1 MILITGAAGH
11 IGKRMTQKFLAEGV
25 DFIGIDYVHNPDLPE
40 EKFKTMDI
48 RDPSLGELIDKTGVD
63 SIIHMAFCTN
73 PKMDPKT
80 RDDIDINGSQNIVDC
95 AVKKG
100 IKSIVFISSGRVYGN
115 QKGEGGFHDSDGN
128 YLNPEDDFYAQNKA
142 KAENIFLRAAKEHG
156 IKVAIHRLA
165 IVCWKGGGAGMGDMI
180 KATSKNGRFMTIGKH
195 NPPIQLVHVNDVI
208 DACLHAIG
216 KEGIF
221 DIASEGTM
229 PIVEMFS
236 EAARLGGKKPSPIK
250 LPEKITLLA
259 MGVLWNLK
267 LAPIPPLFLKL
278 YGYDITRDISKTS
291 RVLGKPEFTIQQVLE
306 EIVKG

>member
-11 IGKRMTQKFLAEGV
+11 IGKKMTQRFLDDGV

-40 EKFKTMDI
+40 EKFRKLDV
-48 RDPSLGELIDKTGVD
+48 RDPSLVELIEKTGVD

-80 RDDIDINGSQNIVDC
+80 RDDIDIHGSQNIADC
-95 AVKKG
+95 AAKKG
-100 IKSIVFISSGRVYGN
+100 IKNIVFISSGRVYGN
-115 QKGEGGFHDSDGN
+115 QKGEGGFNDSDGN
-128 YLNPEDDFYAQNKA
+128 YLNPGDDFYAENKV
-142 KAENIFLRAAKEHG
+142 KAENIFLKTAKKHG
-156 IKVAIHRLA
+156 IKLAIHRLA

-180 KATSKNGRFMTIGKH
+180 KATSKNGRFITIGNH
-195 NPPIQLVHVNDVI
+195 NPPVQLVHVDDVI

-236 EAARLGGKKPSPIK
+236 EAARMGGNKPSPIK

-259 MGVLWNLK
+259 MRVLWSLK

-291 RVLGKPEFTIQQVLE
+291 SVLGKPKFTIQQVLE
-306 EIVKG
+306 EIVK